1 MYTKTGLS
9 ALAIAGVTFGA
20 IGLLTG
26 AGSAS
31 PADCRAPSTS
41 VAAPAAGGGNGS
53 SSGSATNPAAK
64 TPAKTVTNRAKNK
77 TAGGT
82 SGGKGSNLVDVNT
95 RPNGPSN
102 GGANVTV
109 PADGTA
115 PSAGT
120 TPSGSADQPF
130 LDLQGNSQPVGS
142 TSGAPTVPSS
152 GAHVVGRSSSLGGLI
167 HVTGRANS
175 GR

>member
-9 ALAIAGVTFGA
+9 ALAIAGVAFGA

-26 AGSAS
+26 AGNAS

-53 SSGSATNPAAK
+53 SSSSATSPAAK
-64 TPAKTVTNRAKNK
+64 QTPVKTVTNRAKNK

-82 SGGKGSNLVDVNT
+82 SGGKGSN
-95 RPNGPSN
+95 GSGS

-120 TPSGSADQPF
+120 TPSGSSDQPF
-130 LDLQGNSQPVGS
+130 LDLQGNSQPVG
-142 TSGAPTVPSS
+142 TTNGAPTVPSS
-152 GAHVVGRSSSLGGLI
+152 GTHVIGRSSSLGSLI
-167 HVTGRANS
+167 QVTGRANS